1 MSKQRPVIVYFRQD
15 LRLRD
20 NPALFEA
27 AKDGAPIL
35 PLYIIDTHYP
45 GPWKMGG
52 AQQAWL
58 ASCLKEI
65 RKELPLAVF
74 TGNPIEI
81 FKQVL
86 NKTGAQRVFWNRC
99 YEPFARKRDRDLE
112 RFLESEDVEVKSFN
126 GSLLIE
132 PWEVST
138 KKGTPF
144 KVFTQFWK
152 TSVELIEPDKPL
164 PAPEADYFNL
174 KSETFEFSPKWGEK
188 ILNHWEVGESGAKK
202 LLDRF
207 LKDAV
212 DDYKSAR
219 DLPAEDNTSR
229 LSPYLHFG
237 HISPRQIWNK
247 IPDRRKP
254 GPNHFASE
262 LGWREFSYHLL
273 WHFPHLPERPFVE
286 KFTDFKWDNKTKD
299 LKLWKKGM
307 TGYPIVDPGMRQLW
321 ETGWMHNRVRM
332 IVASF
337 LTKDLFVHWKK
348 GEEWFWDTL
357 VDADLASNSASWQW
371 VAGSGADAAP
381 YFRVF
386 NPVLQGEKFDPEGS
400 YVKKWIP
407 ELQDVPAKWVHKPW
421 EAPGL
426 ELRSWGVTLGD
437 NYPHPIV
444 EHKAAREEALRRFE
458 QIKS

>member
-1 MSKQRPVIVYFRQD
+1 MSKESPVIVYFKQD
-15 LRLRD
+15 LRLKD
-20 NPALFEA
+20 NPALSKA
-27 AKDGAPIL
+27 AEEGAPIL
-35 PLYIIDTHYP
+35 PIYIIDTQYP
-45 GPWKMGG
+45 GRWEMGG
-52 AQQAWL
+52 AQKAWL
-58 ASCLKEI
+58 SAFLEEFRAEI
-65 RKELPLAVF
+65 PLAVF
-74 TGNPIEI
+74 KGNPVEI
-81 FKQVL
+81 FKKMIDQ
-86 NKTGAQRVFWNRC
+86 TGAKHVFWNRS
-99 YEPFARKRDRDLE
+99 YEPFARKRDKELE
-112 RFLESEDVEVKSFN
+112 AFLESKGVEVNTSN

-152 TSVELIEPDKPL
+152 TSLELIDPEEPL
-164 PAPEADYFNL
+164 PIPNASYFEIE
-174 KSETFEFSPKWGEK
+174 SEKFSFSPKWGEK
-188 ILNHWEVGESGAKK
+188 ILQHWQVGEKGAEK
-202 LLDRF
+202 LLERF
-207 LKDAV
+207 TNEALE
-212 DDYKSAR
+212 DYKSAR
-219 DLPAEDNTSR
+219 DIPGEENTSR

-237 HISPRQIWNK
+237 HISPRQIWHK
-247 IPDRRKP
+247 VDRRKT
-254 GPNHFASE
+254 GAKHFISE

-273 WHFPHLPERPFVE
+273 WHFPHIPERPFVD
-286 KFTDFKWDNKTKD
+286 KFSDFKWDNKTEHLTD
-299 LKLWKKGM
+299 WQKGK
-307 TGYPIVDPGMRQLW
+307 TGYPIVDAGMRELW

-386 NPVLQGEKFDPEGS
+386 NPVLQGEKFDPEGI
-400 YVKKWIP
+400 YVKKWVP
-407 ELQDVPAKWVHKPW
+407 ELQDIPAKWVHKPW

-437 NYPHPIV
+437 NYPHPLV
-444 EHKAAREEALRRFE
+444 EHKAAREEALKRFE